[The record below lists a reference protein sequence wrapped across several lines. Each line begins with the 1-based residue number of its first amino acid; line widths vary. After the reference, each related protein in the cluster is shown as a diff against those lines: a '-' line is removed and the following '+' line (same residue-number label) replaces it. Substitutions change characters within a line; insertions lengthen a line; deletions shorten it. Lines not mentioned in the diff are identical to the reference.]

1 MGTSRNGYLIVK
13 MASNFTNSLSAGMG
27 RPRRDSALS
36 VSNHIFQI
44 VHLRISEELPR
55 VRTDR
60 EGGVIEINPAFSSLC
75 GYKFEEIRGRKP
87 SSFLQGAESSSEA
100 ILVMRNAIRTRKTCC
115 VEMVNYHKDQTTYRV
130 QIHLSPQFNFLGEL
144 EGFQAIER
152 KLD

>member
-1 MGTSRNGYLIVK
+1 MVPD
-13 MASNFTNSLSAGMG
+13 FTNSLSGG
-27 RPRRDSALS
+27 RGEARKDSALS
-36 VSNHIFQI
+36 VSNRIFQN
-44 VHLRISEELPR
+44 VSLRISEELPR

-75 GYKFEEIRGRKP
+75 GYEFEEIRGRKP
-87 SSFLQGAESSSEA
+87 SSFLQGTESSNEA
-100 ILVMRNAIRTRKTCC
+100 ILVMRNAIRARKSCC

>member
-1 MGTSRNGYLIVK
+1 VRIDPD
-13 MASNFTNSLSAGMG
+13 FTNSLSAD
-27 RPRRDSALS
+27 RERRHKDSALS
-36 VSNHIFQI
+36 VSNRIFHN

-100 ILVMRNAIRTRKTCC
+100 ILVMRSAIRTRKSCC